1 MTESSPLPD
10 LSHLRAAD
18 AAQAKLCYRVAC
30 VVRDVPQELA
40 RFRADETMG
49 QLALT
54 VSMVLDLA
62 NDKLR
67 TLGLPP
73 VVWTGEDGHLG

>member
-10 LSHLRAAD
+10 LSHLHAVD
-18 AAQAKLCYRVAC
+18 AAQAKVCYRFAK

-40 RFRADETMG
+40 RFQLDDTMG

-54 VSMVLDLA
+54 VSMALDLA
-62 NDKLR
+62 NAKLR
-67 TLGLPP
+67 ALGLPP
-73 VVWTGEDGHLG
+73 VAWTGEDGRFG